1 MTEPVS
7 FEQIIGQENIIRE
20 LRAIIKADACVSILL
35 RGQYGS
41 GKTTLAKIYA
51 NSFGGA
57 LYYEVPPGRN
67 FKAYM
72 RGVVVDEI
80 HLESALEFYYPP
92 MTDGKHN
99 IAFCT
104 TEGAT
109 LPGAFKSRCLQ
120 FNMRPYTLKQ
130 ITRIVLDRL
139 ERDLT
144 YIEASQAEEIA
155 KRARLNPRVS
165 ILLAQRVYRLVKLDN
180 NQFIIDNILLELDR
194 LGIDDR
200 GYDDKHRAYLR
211 CLEVAGRPIGLKS
224 LSMRL
229 GIDVDTL
236 QEEIEPTLMRDGLVE
251 VTVRGR
257 VLNDN

>member
-1 MTEPVS
+1 MTEPIT
-7 FEQIIGQENIIRE
+7 FEQIIGQEKIIRE
-20 LRAIIKADACVSILL
+20 LRAIIKEDAYVSILL

-51 NSFGGA
+51 SSFGGI
-57 LYYEVPPGRN
+57 LYYETPPGRN
-67 FKAYM
+67 LKAYM
-72 RGVVVDEI
+72 RSVVVDEI
-80 HLESALEFYYPP
+80 HLENTLELYYPY

-99 IAFCT
+99 MAFCT

-120 FNMRPYTLKQ
+120 FNMQAYTLEQ

-144 YIEASQAEEIA
+144 YIEESQAKEVA

-165 ILLAQRVYRLVKLDN
+165 ILLAQRVYRLIKLDN
-180 NQFIIDNILLELDR
+180 MRFIIDNILLELDR
-194 LGIDDR
+194 LGIDER

-211 CLEVAGRPIGLKS
+211 CLEVVGRPIGLKA

-236 QEEIEPTLMRDGLVE
+236 QEEIEPTLMQDGLVE
-251 VTVRGR
+251 ITRKGR
-257 VLNDN
+257 VLND